1 MIQISCL
8 HLPCIF
14 FNSYYAG
21 IVLPVHVLC
30 TVVDHASF
38 PEVHM
43 LEYDPT
49 RMYVCERRAL
59 FLVAVLNA
67 MISGR
72 FLTSH
77 YYWLDLTGA
86 MTA

>member
-1 MIQISCL
+1 
-8 HLPCIF
+8 
-14 FNSYYAG
+14 
-21 IVLPVHVLC
+21 
-30 TVVDHASF
+30 
-38 PEVHM
+38 M

-49 RMYVCERRAL
+49 RMYVCERWAL